1 MKRTII
7 LLLVLL
13 VSACGGD
20 SDADNIATA
29 EPPAATDPAPQPATT
44 TAPQPAT
51 ATPEQSADAVPALP
65 LTGNGEQIVARVN
78 EQPIT
83 LIEFQRAVDRFH
95 IDDISSYDSI
105 ARRELDKL
113 IEQAVMNQQ
122 AEELGIT
129 VRSEEVDAEY
139 QAMRQMMPDDEQWAQ
154 WLADNRFQSEAEFR
168 LATAEALLTVRLQEY
183 VVNID
188 ALTVPQV
195 KARHILLPSQEA
207 AVQVY
212 ERLNA
217 GEDFTELA
225 RALSLDETTRDSGG
239 DLGID
244 GDWIVPD
251 DLIVPEI
258 AQIALAQS
266 VGQHSQPIRTALGWH
281 IIQTLDISQRDAAP
295 AEIAAESARRFS
307 EWLQEQ
313 IESADIELFI

>member
-1 MKRTII
+1 MRRTII

-20 SDADNIATA
+20 DPD
-29 EPPAATDPAPQPATT
+29 AATDTAPAPTAAPQPATPT
-44 TAPQPAT
+44 MD
-51 ATPEQSADAVPALP
+51 ADAEPALP
-65 LTGNGEQIVARVN
+65 LTANGEQIVARVN

-83 LIEFQRAVDRFH
+83 LIEFQRAVERFA
-95 IDDISSYDSI
+95 IDDISSYDAI

-113 IEQAVMNQQ
+113 IEQAVMNQK

-129 VRSEEVDAEY
+129 VRSEEVEAEY
-139 QAMRQMMPDDEQWAQ
+139 QAMREMMPDDEQWAQ
-154 WLADNRFQSEAEFR
+154 WLADNRFYSESEFR

-183 VVNID
+183 VVDID

-195 KARHILLPSQEA
+195 RARHILLPSQEVA
-207 AVQVY
+207 TQVY

-217 GEDFTELA
+217 GEDFAELA

-244 GDWIVPD
+244 GGWIVPD

-281 IIQTLDISQRDAAP
+281 IIKTVEIGQRDADP

-307 EWLQEQ
+307 AWLEEQ
-313 IESADIELFI
+313 IASADIELFI